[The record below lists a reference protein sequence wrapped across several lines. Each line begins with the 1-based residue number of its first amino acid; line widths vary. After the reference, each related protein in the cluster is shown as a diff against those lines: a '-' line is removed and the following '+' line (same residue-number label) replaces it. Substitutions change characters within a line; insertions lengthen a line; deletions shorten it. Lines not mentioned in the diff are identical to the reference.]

1 MAIPI
6 YTPIEKI
13 EKGLYTS
20 GKELMGLLTAREYIG
35 LYHRFPNGSIFSE
48 SSPNERS
55 IELTRYLDISTS
67 ENTSVYYQ
75 LTGTRF
81 NNYILPEYHFPILSD
96 ADYELANFTR
106 YFVQQKN
113 DPDQIF
119 EINKESFDNVNNE
132 NNRGIDGGLYQKISI
147 IWTISGPKEDVRTAN
162 QRALM
167 ALSNPQLFKYLI
179 DPLEFYK

>member
-1 MAIPI
+1 MALPI
-6 YTPIEKI
+6 YTPTEKI

-35 LYHRFPNGSIFSE
+35 LYHRFPNGSIYSE

-55 IELTRYLDISTS
+55 IELTQYLDISTS

-81 NNYILPEYHFPILSD
+81 NNYTQPEYYFPILSD
-96 ADYELANFTR
+96 ADYKLANFTR

-113 DPDQIF
+113 NLDQII

-147 IWTISGPKEDVRTAN
+147 IWTITGPVEEVRNAN
-162 QRALM
+162 QRAIT
-167 ALSNPQLFKYLI
+167 ALSNTQVFEYLT
-179 DPLEFYK
+179 DLLEFYK